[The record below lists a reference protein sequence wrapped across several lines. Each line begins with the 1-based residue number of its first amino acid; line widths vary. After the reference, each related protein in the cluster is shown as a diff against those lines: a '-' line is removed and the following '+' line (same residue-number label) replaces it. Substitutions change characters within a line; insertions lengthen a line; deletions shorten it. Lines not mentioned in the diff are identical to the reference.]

1 MQSHP
6 DCTANKDTFTG
17 NLERKDCCRLAQIG
31 VATMK
36 MLFGTNTWNVIPT
49 AVPSERHLRPR
60 VPCECIMSESYP
72 TLEMEAVLCCPHLFS
87 GRPSLRTLA
96 HTLPLRFPIALAY
109 KDGKR
114 PFDRAGHSTWESK
127 PIYLVS
133 HRHTVVLKPLDV
145 LLAALLK
152 LLRLALRS
160 SRMRSIA
167 ELYHACKPFASPSL
181 RLSWFRNCSMYSSL
195 AGVRARKNA
204 HGA

>member
-1 MQSHP
+1 M
-6 DCTANKDTFTG
+6 
-17 NLERKDCCRLAQIG
+17 
-31 VATMK
+31 
-36 MLFGTNTWNVIPT
+36 
-49 AVPSERHLRPR
+49 
-60 VPCECIMSESYP
+60 
-72 TLEMEAVLCCPHLFS
+72 
-87 GRPSLRTLA
+87 
-96 HTLPLRFPIALAY
+96 LPLRFSIALAY

-133 HRHTVVLKPLDV
+133 PMHTVV

-152 LLRLALRS
+152 LLLLLFRS

-181 RLSWFRNCSMYSSL
+181 RLSWFRNCSLYSSL

-204 HGA
+204 HDA

>member
-1 MQSHP
+1 LLSISRTP
-6 DCTANKDTFTG
+6 SS
-17 NLERKDCCRLAQIG
+17 
-31 VATMK
+31 
-36 MLFGTNTWNVIPT
+36 
-49 AVPSERHLRPR
+49 VPSERHLRPR

-96 HTLPLRFPIALAY
+96 HTFPLRFSIALAY

-114 PFDRAGHSTWESK
+114 PFDRAGHSARESK
-127 PIYLVS
+127 PIYLAS
-133 HRHTVVLKPLDV
+133 YRHTVVLV
-145 LLAALLK
+145 AALLK
-152 LLRLALRS
+152 LLLLLFRS

-181 RLSWFRNCSMYSSL
+181 RLSWFRSCSMYSSL

-204 HGA
+204 HDA